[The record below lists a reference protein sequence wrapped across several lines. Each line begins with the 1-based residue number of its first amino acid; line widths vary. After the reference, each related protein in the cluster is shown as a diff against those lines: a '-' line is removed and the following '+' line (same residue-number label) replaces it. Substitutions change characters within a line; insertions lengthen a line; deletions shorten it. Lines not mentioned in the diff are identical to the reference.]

1 MNTFLFRYFAFV
13 LAVVTCC
20 SALSIKPVTILPQ
33 IKALQD
39 ELCNGTAVAVKAIS
53 KIAPSYKV
61 RALTWI
67 LGYQNNVL
75 GPQTFTW
82 INTVA
87 RANATLMASILLT
100 EDASLFFDILN
111 YMQFGDPNPY
121 ATKTSWINPC
131 QYANDLM
138 AYLKLYKNND
148 AAIYT
153 QTWLLYLW
161 LFYEKN
167 YHNTA
172 LAYIMKTKATY
183 DVLAK
188 DPGLKG
194 FVDLVL
200 SV

>member
-1 MNTFLFRYFAFV
+1 M
-13 LAVVTCC
+13 
-20 SALSIKPVTILPQ
+20 PQ

>member
-1 MNTFLFRYFAFV
+1 MNSFIFRYIAILFV
-13 LAVVTCC
+13 IIASTC
-20 SALSIKPVTILPQ
+20 SVAHTSVTILPQ
-33 IKALQD
+33 IKALHST
-39 ELCNGTAVAVKAIS
+39 LCTGTSVAVKAIS
-53 KIAPSYKV
+53 KIRPSYKV

-67 LGYQNNVL
+67 LGYQNKVL

-82 INTVA
+82 MNTVA

-138 AYLKLYKNND
+138 AYLKLYKNNT

-153 QTWLLYLW
+153 QTWLLYFR
-161 LFYEKN
+161 LFYENN
-167 YHNTA
+167 YHN
-172 LAYIMKTKATY
+172 LIVAYIKSNKASF
-183 DVLAK
+183 VALNK
-188 DPGLKG
+188 DPGFKG
-194 FVDLVL
+194 FLDLVL

>member
-111 YMQFGDPNPY
+111 YVY
-121 ATKTSWINPC
+121 AVWRPKPICRKN
-131 QYANDLM
+131 
-138 AYLKLYKNND
+138 KLD
-148 AAIYT
+148 QSLQIR
-153 QTWLLYLW
+153 QRFDG
-161 LFYEKN
+161 LFK
-167 YHNTA
+167 
-172 LAYIMKTKATY
+172 II
-183 DVLAK
+183 
-188 DPGLKG
+188 
-194 FVDLVL
+194 
-200 SV
+200 